1 MRAAVACVRAGPRL
15 PICPQPSGIT
25 KAGTALAAAGAWHRH
40 AASCAAASLRQ
51 RARSPV
57 VRPDPTSRR
66 RSRLRSRPTC
76 AALRPCRRPWPRAP
90 SRRATRC
97 APCRWRWRATSSPAR
112 STRRGWRRRST
123 QGMSCSRR
131 SSTACRPT
139 TGTPC
144 SSRSRRWPTP
154 CARWSTTRRRWQR
167 SAKPSSPRAKA
178 WICRPFASSRAWPAT
193 WRVLVTQR
201 LHQQAVIA
209 YVDARA
215 ARLADTAR
223 LFAALGGAA
232 PEADAGVAA
241 EEGAGPP

>member
-1 MRAAVACVRAGPRL
+1 MASSRCIVRRCVAAAACALAGCAAGPDFEA
-15 PICPQPSGIT
+15 PQPPAVTAYLRGAAPLPPT
-25 KAGTALAAAGAWHRH
+25 LAARAEQAGHALRAVSLALAGNVVASAIDARH
-40 AASCAAASLRQ
+40 
-51 RARSPV
+51 
-57 VRPDPTSRR
+57 
-66 RSRLRSRPTC
+66 
-76 AALRPCRRPWPRAP
+76 
-90 SRRATRC
+90 
-97 APCRWRWRATSSPAR
+97 
-112 STRRGWRRRST
+112 
-123 QGMSCSRR
+123 
-131 SSTACRPT
+131 
-139 TGTPC
+139 
-144 SSRSRRWPTP
+144 
-154 CARWSTTRRRWQR
+154 